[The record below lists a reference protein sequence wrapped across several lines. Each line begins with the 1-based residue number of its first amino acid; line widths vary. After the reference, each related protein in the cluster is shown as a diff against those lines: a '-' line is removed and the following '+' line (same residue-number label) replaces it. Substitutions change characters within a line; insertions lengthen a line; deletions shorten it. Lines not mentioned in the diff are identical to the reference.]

1 MSGLFRWVTE
11 RLTEPSTWRGLTLLG
26 TAAGVYVSPQMIET
40 MVAVGGGI
48 YSMILLVKK
57 DSSKF

>member
-1 MSGLFRWVTE
+1 MSGLFRWVAE
-11 RLTEPSTWRGLTLLG
+11 RLTEPSTWRGITLLG

-40 MVAVGGGI
+40 MVTVGGGI
-48 YSMILLVKK
+48 YSMILLFKK